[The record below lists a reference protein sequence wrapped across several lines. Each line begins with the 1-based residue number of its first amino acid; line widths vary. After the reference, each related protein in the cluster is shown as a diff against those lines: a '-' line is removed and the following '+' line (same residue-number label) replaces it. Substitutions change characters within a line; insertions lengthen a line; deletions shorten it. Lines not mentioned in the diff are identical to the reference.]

1 MSFYLDRSFMR
12 LICIISP
19 GSAEVYRHS
28 LPHSLTTFHRNF
40 TVIDV
45 FIHGQTI
52 DHKASHC
59 VILGTIPSTIYAA
72 VFPRTVAS
80 KVGMRLLMRLP
91 HAVIKVSI
99 SCAYFPL
106 SPSVNSVSSF
116 QSRYITSLYFT
127 FTTLTSVGFGNV
139 APNTPNEKIYCVV
152 VMMIGCK

>member
-99 SCAYFPL
+99 SCAYFP
-106 SPSVNSVSSF
+106 SSF
-116 QSRYITSLYFT
+116 SPFLPQSIRSHHFSPATSRHCISRSPPSPRWGLA
-127 FTTLTSVGFGNV
+127 TSRPTRPTKRSI
-139 APNTPNEKIYCVV
+139 ASSS
-152 VMMIGCK
+152 